1 MANEIF
7 NFNVIPSVV
16 PADEESEIVIESRS
30 GIFKFYDGV
39 EYDVKFIPTEQSDV
53 PTNEEITLCGWDK
66 NRKTYCVKAENGRL
80 KLKYKFFGEQKWRIN
95 ITSTEERYDKYEAEN
110 GIMRTN
116 SRWKFI
122 HALERGITVSIYSLL
137 PDLYR
142 KNVKKGDFHIHTMI
156 SDGTESPE
164 RTAAN
169 YRKAGFD
176 VIAMTEHNIYYS
188 SKDVEKKLDFM
199 KNYKIM
205 CGEEVHNGYGG
216 LIHMVNI
223 GSRYSVNEIYINE
236 PDRVK
241 KEVEELKKSVKVP
254 DGLDEREYLYRVW
267 TYNEI
272 KKSGGYAIYPHP
284 FWTVKEHYNVETK
297 MSRAI
302 LQNGLCDA
310 FELMG
315 GCTPDENNLQHALYE
330 EMLRGGVNIPIVG
343 SSDSHSSM
351 PGVNWFN
358 ETFTIL
364 FADGDD
370 VLGAIDS
377 GYSVAVEA
385 VKNEHTRIFGD
396 FRMMKYAQFLLENY
410 FARRDELCKAS
421 GLFVERYLEGDDCKD
436 IIISCEDRI
445 EKLEKEFFG
454 RR

>member
-53 PTNEEITLCGWDK
+53 PMNEEMSLFGWDQ

-80 KLKYKFFGEQKWRIN
+80 KLKHKFFGEQKWRIN
-95 ITSTEERYDKYEAEN
+95 ITSAE
-110 GIMRTN
+110 I
-116 SRWKFI
+116 
-122 HALERGITVSIYSLL
+122 GITVSIYSLL
-137 PDLYR
+137 PDLYG

-205 CGEEVHNGYGG
+205 CGEEVHNGYGV

-236 PDRVK
+236 PGRVK

-284 FWTVKEHYNVETK
+284 FWTVGEHYNVETK

-315 GCTPDENNLQHALYE
+315 GCTPYENNLQHALYE

-351 PGVNWFN
+351 PGVEWFN

-364 FADGDD
+364 FAHGDD

-377 GYSVAVEA
+377 GYSVVVEA

>member
-30 GIFKFYDGV
+30 GVFKFYDGV
-39 EYDVKFIPTEQSDV
+39 EYDVRFIPTEQSDV
-53 PTNEEITLCGWDK
+53 PMNEEMSLFGWDQ

-80 KLKYKFFGEQKWRIN
+80 KLKHKFFGEQKWRIN
-95 ITSTEERYDKYEAEN
+95 ITSAE
-110 GIMRTN
+110 I
-116 SRWKFI
+116 
-122 HALERGITVSIYSLL
+122 GITVSIYSLL
-137 PDLYR
+137 PDLYG

-236 PDRVK
+236 PGRVK

-284 FWTVKEHYNVETK
+284 FWTVSEHYNVETK

-315 GCTPDENNLQHALYE
+315 GCTPYENNLQHALYE

-351 PGVNWFN
+351 PGVEWFN

-364 FADGDD
+364 FAHGDD

-377 GYSVAVEA
+377 GYSVVVEA

>member
-53 PTNEEITLCGWDK
+53 PMNEEMSLFGWDQ
-66 NRKTYCVKAENGRL
+66 NRKTYCVKAENVRL
-80 KLKYKFFGEQKWRIN
+80 KLKHKFFGEQKWRIN
-95 ITSTEERYDKYEAEN
+95 ITSAE
-110 GIMRTN
+110 I
-116 SRWKFI
+116 
-122 HALERGITVSIYSLL
+122 GITVSIYSLL
-137 PDLYR
+137 PDLYG

-236 PDRVK
+236 PGRVK

-284 FWTVKEHYNVETK
+284 FWTVGEHYNVETK

-315 GCTPDENNLQHALYE
+315 GCTPYENNLQHALYE

-351 PGVNWFN
+351 PGVEWFN

-364 FADGDD
+364 FAHGDD

-377 GYSVAVEA
+377 GYSVVVEA

>member
-53 PTNEEITLCGWDK
+53 PMNEEMSLFGWDQ

-80 KLKYKFFGEQKWRIN
+80 KLKHKFFGEQKWRIN
-95 ITSTEERYDKYEAEN
+95 ITSAE
-110 GIMRTN
+110 I
-116 SRWKFI
+116 
-122 HALERGITVSIYSLL
+122 GITVSIYSLL
-137 PDLYR
+137 PDLYG

-236 PDRVK
+236 PGRVK

-284 FWTVKEHYNVETK
+284 FWTVGEHYNVETK

-315 GCTPDENNLQHALYE
+315 GCTPYENNLQHALYE

-351 PGVNWFN
+351 PGVEWFN

-364 FADGDD
+364 FAHGDD

-377 GYSVAVEA
+377 GYSVVVEA

>member
-53 PTNEEITLCGWDK
+53 PMNEEMSLFGWDQ

-80 KLKYKFFGEQKWRIN
+80 KLKHKFFGEQKWRIN
-95 ITSTEERYDKYEAEN
+95 ITSAE
-110 GIMRTN
+110 I
-116 SRWKFI
+116 
-122 HALERGITVSIYSLL
+122 GITVSIYSLL
-137 PDLYR
+137 PDLYG

-236 PDRVK
+236 PGRVK

-284 FWTVKEHYNVETK
+284 FWTVGEHYNVETK

-315 GCTPDENNLQHALYE
+315 GCTPYENNLQHALYE

-351 PGVNWFN
+351 PGVEWFN

-364 FADGDD
+364 FAHGDD

-377 GYSVAVEA
+377 GYSVVVEA

-421 GLFVERYLEGDDCKD
+421 GLFVERYLEGDDCKY

>member
-53 PTNEEITLCGWDK
+53 PMNEEMSLFGWDQ

-80 KLKYKFFGEQKWRIN
+80 KLKHKFFGEQKWRIN
-95 ITSTEERYDKYEAEN
+95 ITSAE
-110 GIMRTN
+110 I
-116 SRWKFI
+116 
-122 HALERGITVSIYSLL
+122 GITVSIYSLL
-137 PDLYR
+137 PDLYG

-236 PDRVK
+236 PGRVK

-284 FWTVKEHYNVETK
+284 FWTVGEHYNVETK

-315 GCTPDENNLQHALYE
+315 GCTPYENNLQHALYE
-330 EMLRGGVNIPIVG
+330 EMLRGDVNIPIVG

-351 PGVNWFN
+351 PGVEWFN

-364 FADGDD
+364 FAHGDD

-377 GYSVAVEA
+377 GYSVVVEA